1 MNSARSIGVLAGGDS
16 PEREVS
22 LVSGRHACAALQEI
36 GHNARLITIDTL
48 DDLVVGLLGV
58 DVVFNCL
65 HGGTGEDG
73 TVQLL
78 LDVMEIPYA
87 GSGAQACARA
97 MDKAQAKSIFT
108 LMGVPTPPWQAFH
121 GEEIDGFLEQV
132 GSLTLP
138 VVVKPIAAGS
148 TIGVHIV
155 RDPASLRDAL
165 ESVTGQFG
173 SALVE
178 TYIPGRELT
187 VGVLRLDGDDRA
199 LPVVEIR
206 CPDGFFDYTAK
217 YTDGVSEFL
226 VPADLDPET
235 SERVQAISLRAH
247 EILGCF
253 GFSRID
259 LRLGEDGIPYVLEVN
274 TLPGMTP
281 MSDLPRAAAAAG
293 ISYVDLVEAMLKSAD
308 ERGAECES
316 HGSATPVS

>member
-1 MNSARSIGVLAGGDS
+1 VNTEKSIGVLAGGDS

-22 LVSGRHACAALQEI
+22 LASGQNVCTALQEI

-48 DDLVVGLLGV
+48 DDLVARLVRI

-97 MDKAQAKSIFT
+97 MDKPQAKSIFT
-108 LMGVPTPPWQAFH
+108 LMGVPTPPGQAFH
-121 GEEIDGFLEQV
+121 GEDIDGFLEQAD
-132 GSLTLP
+132 SLTLP
-138 VVVKPIAAGS
+138 VVVKPTAAGS

-155 RDPASLRDAL
+155 RNRASLRDAL

-173 SALVE
+173 DALVE

-187 VGVLRLDGDDRA
+187 VGVLRLDGADQA
-199 LPVVEIR
+199 LPIVEIL
-206 CPDGFFDYTAK
+206 CPGEFFDYSAK
-217 YTDGVSEFL
+217 YTNGVAEFL

-235 SERVQAISLRAH
+235 SGRIQAISLRAH
-247 EILGCF
+247 DILGCF

-259 LRLGEDGIPYVLEVN
+259 FRLGDDGIPYVLEVN

-293 ISYVDLVEAMLKSAD
+293 MSYVELVEAMVKTAD
-308 ERGAECES
+308 REGGECKL
-316 HGSATPVS
+316 HGSATRAS